1 MNLDTQQRQQGRQIS
16 FESMQISFYLSI
28 YSIGCWVEKE
38 ILENS
43 GFVDVCTCVRGFS
56 SETSE
61 KSRATG
67 GGFDGTSSAGSRMT
81 VNKPPT
87 DSFAP
92 FKTVTNR
99 RLSSTRQ
106 RSPFDILR
114 NERTANWFAAT
125 TRLLFSTLSIFQIT
139 KCPRKK
145 FRVKFVISAHG
156 ECVVLMLDTISC
168 FRFAIKSRFETIFAI
183 VK

>member
-1 MNLDTQQRQQGRQIS
+1 MCARVFKRDSREIS
-16 FESMQISFYLSI
+16 SYR
-28 YSIGCWVEKE
+28 WK
-38 ILENS
+38 
-43 GFVDVCTCVRGFS
+43 
-56 SETSE
+56 
-61 KSRATG
+61 
-67 GGFDGTSSAGSRMT
+67 FDGTSSSGSRMT
-81 VNKPPT
+81 VNKPKT

-92 FKTVTNR
+92 FTTVTNQ

-125 TRLLFSTLSIFQIT
+125 TRLLFSTLNIFQIT

-156 ECVVLMLDTISC
+156 ECVLLMLDTISS
-168 FRFAIKSRFETIFAI
+168 FRFAIKSGFEKIFAI
-183 VK
+183 AKQWLANATHKEFV